1 MPSVQPDFDLRD
13 RSVLITGANRG
24 LGAALCKTIL
34 QYSPKIIHAGFRSA
48 PGELKDP
55 RIQWCQLDIQAPES
69 VAEIAARVGDIDILV
84 NNAGVLLPA
93 ATDPKQELINLRTMM
108 DVHLYAPLCLIDTL
122 LPSMQRSQHP
132 TIVNII
138 SMSAFV
144 NVAGCEA
151 YCTSKSALHA
161 ATQGLRLKHPN
172 IACIGVYPGPT
183 ATDMTAGS
191 PVALADPMQ
200 SARQIVAGMMAGET
214 SIFPDPAA
222 RDVESVV
229 GASIRALEARFA
241 TLLSE

>member
-1 MPSVQPDFDLRD
+1 MSSGQPDFDLRH
-13 RSVLITGANRG
+13 RSVMITGANRG

-108 DVHLYAPLCLIDTL
+108 DVHLYAPLCLIDAL

-151 YCTSKSALHA
+151 YCTSKAALHA
-161 ATQGLRLKHPN
+161 ATQGLRLKYPN
-172 IACIGVYPGPT
+172 IRCVGVYPGPT

-191 PVALADPMQ
+191 PVALADPAE
-200 SARQIVAGMMAGET
+200 SATAIVAGIMAGET

-222 RDVESVV
+222 RDVESVIGTSV
-229 GASIRALEARFA
+229 ATLEARFA
-241 TLLSE
+241 RLLAE

>member
-1 MPSVQPDFDLRD
+1 MSSGQVSPDGRYVRKQFIGKGSFKRVYRAFDETL
-13 RSVLITGANRG
+13 
-24 LGAALCKTIL
+24 AL
-34 QYSPKIIHAGFRSA
+34 QVAWNEVP
-48 PGELKDP
+48 
-55 RIQWCQLDIQAPES
+55 LDTTERE
-69 VAEIAARVGDIDILV
+69 VA
-84 NNAGVLLPA
+84 LLA
-93 ATDPKQELINLRTMM
+93 
-108 DVHLYAPLCLIDTL
+108 
-122 LPSMQRSQHP
+122 
-132 TIVNII
+132 
-138 SMSAFV
+138 
-144 NVAGCEA
+144 
-151 YCTSKSALHA
+151 
-161 ATQGLRLKHPN
+161 RLKHPN